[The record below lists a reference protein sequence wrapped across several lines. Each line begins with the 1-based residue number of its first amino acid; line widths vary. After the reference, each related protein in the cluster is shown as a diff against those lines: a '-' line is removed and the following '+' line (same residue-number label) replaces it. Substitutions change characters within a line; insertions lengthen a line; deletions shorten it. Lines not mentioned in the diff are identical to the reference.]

1 MCWLASYEGRYRRR
15 GFHLESSL
23 VTYDAGVE
31 TAVED
36 PVLPAGST
44 ATGSPAGRH
53 AVRAAP
59 KGPATLRRLWSAV
72 SVPFWIAATRIVAG
86 LVFAHL
92 VIILLPQARQHLLN
106 NTLNQGTWLGAFDR
120 WDSVYYLGIAQH
132 GYPAHP
138 IGLDAHT
145 AFFPGY
151 PLLVAAAH
159 AVTFGALGYLQS
171 GMVVSWIAFIG
182 ASVLLYRLADRLY
195 GQRVAL
201 IATALFCWF
210 PASFFFLAPYSEAL
224 FAFEIIAVLTLLERD
239 RFTGAALVAA
249 AASATSP
256 ESAALTVA
264 VVVAALMTGRGLL
277 RAVGFGALSGLGIVA
292 YVIYLWNQ
300 FGHPFIFITV
310 QKADWKRSEHLPFVG
325 LYRNVMALEHYVS
338 GPGSPAPGATEPT
351 FTNIKW
357 VWLLDDGALV
367 LATLVALGLVGLAV
381 HRWRTRQ
388 LAGLGWIPMSIPLP
402 MVVVTIL
409 IVLLGI
415 CTTISPYALPQYA
428 SSEGEERFVAV
439 VMPLYL
445 AGALMIR
452 RWASL
457 ICLALGG
464 FVILTL
470 VFQAMYNLGYWIT

>member
-1 MCWLASYEGRYRRR
+1 MAVQDPAV
-15 GFHLESSL
+15 HAAP
-23 VTYDAGVE
+23 DA
-31 TAVED
+31 TDA
-36 PVLPAGST
+36 PT
-44 ATGSPAGRH
+44 GRH
-53 AVRAAP
+53 TAPSAPGRPAAI
-59 KGPATLRRLWSAV
+59 RRSWSGV
-72 SVPFWIAATRIVAG
+72 SVPFWIATTRIAVG

-92 VIILLPQARQHLLN
+92 VIILLPQARQHILGA
-106 NTLNQGTWLGAFDR
+106 TLNSGTWLGAFDR
-120 WDSVYYLGIAQH
+120 WDSQYYLGIAQH

-138 IGLDAHT
+138 VGLDAHT

-159 AVTFGALGYLQS
+159 DLTFGALGYLQS

-239 RFTGAALVAA
+239 RFLAAALVAA
-249 AASATSP
+249 YASATSP
-256 ESAALTVA
+256 ESAALTLA
-264 VVVAALMTGRGLL
+264 VVVAALMTGRGLA
-277 RAVGFGALSGLGIVA
+277 RAIGYGALSGVGIVA
-292 YVIYLWNQ
+292 YVIFLWRQ
-300 FGHPFIFITV
+300 FGRPFIFVTV
-310 QKADWKRSEHLPFVG
+310 QKADWKRSEQWPFVG
-325 LYRNVMALEHYVS
+325 LYRNVLALEHYVT

-367 LATLVALGLVGLAV
+367 LAALVTLGLVALAV
-381 HRWRTRQ
+381 HRWRTTR
-388 LAGLGWIPMSIPLP
+388 LAGLGWTPRSIPLP
-402 MVVVTIL
+402 MVAVTVF
-409 IVLLGI
+409 IVLLAA

-445 AGALMIR
+445 SGALMIR
-452 RWASL
+452 RWTGL
-457 ICLALGG
+457 ICLALGS
-464 FVILTL
+464 FVVLTL